1 MSEVDAQTV
10 LDDYLNDPRLLSE
23 LRFWN
28 SNQGVAVK
36 LIANN
41 KLAVT
46 AMLKRMEKEKAK

>member
-1 MSEVDAQTV
+1 
-10 LDDYLNDPRLLSE
+10 

-41 KLAVT
+41 KASVM
-46 AMLKRMEKEKAK
+46 AMLARMENAVK